1 MQTFNFIFEDLV
13 CSLNVCVFS
22 FEDLVC
28 SSFLFREI
36 DDIFVAVCDDW
47 GRMGDEGMLQFYFR
61 TVIFFFFQ

>member
-28 SSFLFREI
+28 SSFLLERLM
-36 DDIFVAVCDDW
+36 IFLLLSAMTGGEWEMRGCCNSTL
-47 GRMGDEGMLQFYFR
+47 EL
-61 TVIFFFFQ
+61 